1 MLASRLNNDASQS
14 FSVTLHNTEKD
25 KVLRLKRT
33 DFCHYAKCM
42 ALAVLI
48 GAISFTVALAQ
59 KPSKTETDS
68 KQAAPDSDSK
78 ESKDSKKAPK
88 PGFILT
94 VKNRPILNISLK
106 ADKAN
111 MNEVAQDL
119 SKKLKT
125 PVFLG
130 QVRQNELVSIEFSE
144 LTFEPAMQ
152 LMSPTVYVDYEIN
165 MGSTDQ
171 PKPLGIYLFD
181 LNQGEPPLSAVV
193 NGSNQSLLIEGNTED
208 GVETE
213 SDSDKKEEEPPL
225 KVFYQNYQLT
235 VKAKK
240 QPLSLVLLKIGEE
253 IGIPVD
259 LQDDGKV
266 LVDADIS
273 KLPVEDAIRQLSPH
287 VRLFVRADLTRA
299 ERRVLRMVLTGAP
312 KTTQQTP

>member
-1 MLASRLNNDASQS
+1 
-14 FSVTLHNTEKD
+14 
-25 KVLRLKRT
+25 LKRT
-33 DFCHYAKCM
+33 DFCQYAKRT
-42 ALAVLI
+42 ALTVLI
-48 GAISFTVALAQ
+48 GAISLTVALAQ

-68 KQAAPDSDSK
+68 KQATAESDSK

-88 PGFILT
+88 PGFTLT
-94 VKNRPILNISLK
+94 VKTRPILNISLK

-111 MNEVAQDL
+111 MGEVAQDL

-130 QVRQNELVSIEFSE
+130 QVRQSELVSIEFSE

-152 LMSPTVYVDYEIN
+152 LMSPMVYVDYEIN
-165 MGSTDQ
+165 TGSAEQ

-208 GVETE
+208 GVQTE
-213 SDSDKKEEEPPL
+213 SDSEKKEEEPPL

-299 ERRVLRMVLTGAP
+299 ERRVLRIVLTGAQ